1 MNSMDKVFEHGLN
14 VLITVLEMLPQKEE
28 PRVTNNSEEFI
39 RPKRGYENCR
49 NNEIY
54 HLRNVELD
62 EKLMYQLTPFIN
74 SYKPLDS
81 IPTKEQLMSDNRRP
95 KDMSSPCSMDRLEG
109 QKKEMDRRFIIGSK
123 WWK

>member
-39 RPKRGYENCR
+39 RPKRGYENCS

>member
-1 MNSMDKVFEHGLN
+1 MNSMDKVFEQGLN

-28 PRVTNNSEEFI
+28 LTKFI

>member
-14 VLITVLEMLPQKEE
+14 VLVTVLEMLPQKEE

-39 RPKRGYENCR
+39 RPKRGYENCS

>member
-28 PRVTNNSEEFI
+28 LPCNSEEFI

-95 KDMSSPCSMDRLEG
+95 KDMSSPCSMDNLEG
-109 QKKEMDRRFIIGSK
+109 QKKNMKENYFVRK
-123 WWK
+123 Y